1 MSPGADFRVERDGD
15 VVFFAEGDDA
25 VDEAGE
31 FGGAACG
38 DVALHG
44 GGERR
49 GGGVH
54 DAQALLDEVFF
65 EGEAHGRA
73 EGLDLFN
80 ESDES
85 VAGAAA
91 RMSAAR
97 RMRSVSAAFARRRSS
112 CPRRNPKKTRRI
124 LPDCAMMPGA
134 SRRAQM

>member
-85 VAGAAA
+85 VAGATARLHVAA
-91 RMSAAR
+91 HGVAVESRSAHR
-97 RMRSVSAAFARRRSS
+97 
-112 CPRRNPKKTRRI
+112 
-124 LPDCAMMPGA
+124 
-134 SRRAQM
+134 